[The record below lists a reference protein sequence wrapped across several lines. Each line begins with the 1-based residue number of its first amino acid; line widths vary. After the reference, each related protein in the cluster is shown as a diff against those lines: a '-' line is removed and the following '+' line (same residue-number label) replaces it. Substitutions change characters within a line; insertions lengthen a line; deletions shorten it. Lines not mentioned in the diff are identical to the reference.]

1 MGGGPRRGLFTI
13 GRSDLSAI
21 QEDEVIGKAYDGR
34 LLRRLI
40 RFVLPYKHMLVA
52 SILLLIL
59 AQAFSAVRPKI
70 VQIAID
76 EAIAAGDLIKLN
88 EYALLFV
95 GLLVGEFALQYA
107 VIYITQLM
115 GQKIIFDLR
124 IKLYDHIEKLHLQF
138 FDRNPVGRLITRV
151 TSDIESLNDMFTSG
165 IVYLFGDLF
174 LLFGIIVF
182 MFILDVRLTFVSLAV
197 LPVIFYI
204 SMLFRQKVRV
214 SYREVRLKVSALNSA
229 LQENITGASTV
240 QLFNRERKNYSK
252 FDELNRSLTKSH
264 IESVFHYAWFYPAVN
279 FLSSVALALM
289 IWYGGGEVI
298 SGYMSLGTLIAF
310 VQYAQLFFR
319 PIQDLSDKY
328 NILQTAMASSERVFK
343 LLDTPAQV
351 SDMANPIRLGH
362 VEGRIEFE
370 GVYFSYNPADVK
382 RDEDYVLQDIHLRV
396 EPGRSVALVGATGSG
411 KSTMIN
417 LLSRFYE
424 PQRGMIR
431 LDGKDLSSVAQ
442 KELRANMAVVLQDVF
457 LFSGNILDN
466 IRLGRTDIDEPTVV
480 EACRQIGAHRFIER
494 LPGRY
499 AEPVQERG
507 STLSVGQR
515 QLISLARAFVFNP
528 RILILDEATSSIDTE
543 TELLIQEAT
552 RQVMKNRTSIIIAHR
567 LSTIR
572 DVDEIIVMHHG
583 RIRERGSHEKLLS
596 EGGLY
601 FKLYELQ
608 YKDQEM
614 KWRQVSAAG
623 T

>member
-1 MGGGPRRGLFTI
+1 
-13 GRSDLSAI
+13 
-21 QEDEVIGKAYDGR
+21 
-34 LLRRLI
+34 
-40 RFVLPYKHMLVA
+40 MLVA

-59 AQAFSAVRPKI
+59 AQAFSAVRPKV
-70 VQIAID
+70 VQVAID
-76 EAIAAGDLIKLN
+76 EAMAAGDLITLN
-88 EYALLFV
+88 EYALMFV

-115 GQKIIFDLR
+115 GQRIICDLR
-124 IKLYDHIEKLHLQF
+124 IRLYDHIEKLHLQF

-204 SMLFRQKVRV
+204 SMLFRQKVRI

-240 QLFNRERKNYSK
+240 QLFNREGKNFSK
-252 FDELNRSLTKSH
+252 LDDLNRSLTKSH

-298 SGYMSLGTLIAF
+298 SGYMSLGTLVAF

-351 SDMANPIRLGH
+351 SDIPNPIRLGH
-362 VEGRIEFE
+362 VEGLIEFE
-370 GVYFSYNPADVK
+370 GVHFSYNPAEVK
-382 RDEDYVLQDIHLRV
+382 RDEDYILKDIHLRV

-424 PQRGMIR
+424 PQRGVIR
-431 LDGKDLSSVAQ
+431 LDGKDLAAVAQ

-466 IRLGRTDIDEPTVV
+466 IRLGRTDIDEPSVV
-480 EACRQIGAHRFIER
+480 AACRQIGAHQFIER
-494 LPGRY
+494 LPDRY
-499 AEPVQERG
+499 HEPVQERG

-552 RQVMKNRTSIIIAHR
+552 RQLMKNRTSIIIAHR

-614 KWRQVSAAG
+614 KWREASAG
-623 T
+623 R